1 MKILQISKRKFKQ
14 ISKYTLESSITNN
27 ECDLFIL
34 EQKDKWN
41 YEKILIKK
49 LKKTSGGYF
58 SNKLYTVNTLIDNRE
73 NLDIDELVLPEKL
86 FVLDDKI
93 EGFVMPFVENNIN
106 LSLLLNNPN
115 LSLLKKIEILKK
127 IGNLL
132 NKIIYL
138 SDKANNFFLGDV
150 HDGNFIYD
158 KDKKIFRA
166 VDLDSCKIGNNDSSI
181 SKYLT
186 FNVNL
191 WDFPN
196 KYPLNEDDVHISNK
210 NTTILS
216 YIYMILNTISNHRI
230 DNIFIE
236 EYYSYL
242 QYLKD
247 NGFKQELID
256 MFANVYTNADNNID
270 LGLLESIPTNKG
282 FKLTFEQYKK

>member
-191 WDFPN
+191 RDF
-196 KYPLNEDDVHISNK
+196 
-210 NTTILS
+210 
-216 YIYMILNTISNHRI
+216 
-230 DNIFIE
+230 
-236 EYYSYL
+236 
-242 QYLKD
+242 
-247 NGFKQELID
+247 
-256 MFANVYTNADNNID
+256 TN
-270 LGLLESIPTNKG
+270 
-282 FKLTFEQYKK
+282 

>member
-270 LGLLESIPTNKG
+270 LELLESIPTNKS